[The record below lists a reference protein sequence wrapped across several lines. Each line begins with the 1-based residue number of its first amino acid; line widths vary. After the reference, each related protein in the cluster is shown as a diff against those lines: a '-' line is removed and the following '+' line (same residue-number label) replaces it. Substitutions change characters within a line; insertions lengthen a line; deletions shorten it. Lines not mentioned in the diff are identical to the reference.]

1 MNLKEKRESLIQ
13 KAQGIMTGAQ
23 GRPLTE
29 DERTQLKSYT
39 EEIKGI
45 DAQLIAAREDSALYD
60 QVKNL
65 VIPGPAKK
73 DGDELDQAK
82 SLGEWFVKHA
92 HEKMLSLKGV
102 SGATITAPEFKAATD
117 TQTSPA
123 SLQDL
128 YNTQVDRT
136 IVSPYRRRPFITDL
150 VSVGTLTS
158 ANAVTYLVEGAAEG
172 DFSMVAEGGAK
183 PQIHFANPTTRT
195 DAVRKIAAFIKFTD
209 EMIEDWGFLV
219 SEINNRAL
227 YMLAMKEE
235 QQVLNGDGTGQN
247 LLGLLNR
254 SGIQTETSADNTDN
268 FDALYRAAM
277 KVNTATGSDADGC
290 VIHPLD
296 YQRLRLA
303 KDGNDQYIA
312 GGPFQGQYG
321 NGGVAWQPPLWGLNT
336 LVTPAVAQGTALIA
350 AFRMGKTLY
359 RKGGVRVESTNS
371 HVDDFTNNLVT
382 TRVEER
388 VALADRVPSA
398 SVKVTLS
405 AAAPTP

>member
-1 MNLKEKRESLIQ
+1 MNPTEKRAALIQ
-13 KAQGIMTGAQ
+13 KAQDIMSKAQ
-23 GRPLTE
+23 GRQLTD
-29 DERTQLKSYT
+29 DERTELKSVT
-39 EEIKGI
+39 EEVKGLDRQI
-45 DAQLIAAREDSALYD
+45 ELAQADTDLYN
-60 QVKNL
+60 QVKGF
-65 VIPGPAKK
+65 VRPGADLKSDDEMAK
-73 DGDELDQAK
+73 AK

-92 HEKMLSLKGV
+92 HEKMLMVKGV
-102 SGATITAPEFKAATD
+102 SGATVTAPEFKAAGD
-117 TQTSPA
+117 LQTSPA
-123 SLQDL
+123 DLTAL

-136 IVSPYRRRPFITDL
+136 IVGMYRRRPFISDL
-150 VSVGTLTS
+150 VSAGTLTN
-158 ANAVTYLVEGAAEG
+158 ANAVTYLVEGIAEG
-172 DFSMVAEGGAK
+172 DFGMVAEAGAK

-254 SGIQTETSADNTDN
+254 SGIQTEASASAADN

-277 KVNTATGSDADGC
+277 KVNTATGADADG
-290 VIHPLD
+290 IAINPLD
-296 YQRLRLA
+296 YQKLRLA
-303 KDGNDQYIA
+303 KDANDQYIA

-321 NGGVAWQPPLWGLNT
+321 NGGIAWQPPVWGLNT
-336 LVTPAVAQGTALIA
+336 LVTPAIAQGTALVA

-359 RKGGVRVESTNS
+359 RKGGIRVESTNS

-382 TRVEER
+382 TRIEER

-398 SVKVTLS
+398 TVKVSLS
-405 AAAPTP
+405 AL